1 MRTTITLACF
11 IIALLILCAAKCAQP
26 ENQADASMTPVQSQ
40 PAPSQQ
46 PASDT
51 APAAGKPARGLQ
63 GMSFVYL
70 HHSCGSGFLD
80 EGGMSAKLTALGLDV
95 HDITYGDGWIGDNT
109 NPDHFPSTFGEHMD
123 EVLGWEL
130 SGGKKH
136 GIVAFKSCYP
146 ACDVSSDEMLE
157 TYKGYYNAL
166 KPFFAKQPKTLF
178 VAWTAPPLVPG
189 ATKPENAARYRKFA
203 QWLKAEWPKG
213 QGNVAVFDCYNLL
226 AGKDDMLRAGF
237 RRNESDSHPNAE
249 GNKAVAQAFADW
261 LPSAVKAWQG

>member
-1 MRTTITLACF
+1 MRIAFWALTLA
-11 IIALLILCAAKCAQP
+11 IGLLFVGAAKCAQQ
-26 ENQADASMTPVQSQ
+26 ENQAGASVTPVTSQ
-40 PAPSQQ
+40 PASSQQ
-46 PASDT
+46 PASGA
-51 APAAGKPARGLQ
+51 APTAGKPVKGLN

-109 NPDHFPSTFGEHMD
+109 NPDHFPTTFGEHMD

-136 GIVAFKSCYP
+136 DIVAFKSCFP

-157 TYKGYYNAL
+157 AYKGYYNAL
-166 KPFFAKQPKTLF
+166 KPLFAKQPKTLF

-203 QWLKAEWPKG
+203 QWLKTEWPKG
-213 QGNVAVFDCYNLL
+213 QGNAAVFDCYNLL
-226 AGKDDMLRAGF
+226 AGKDNMLRSGF

-261 LPSAVKAWQG
+261 LPGAVKAWQG